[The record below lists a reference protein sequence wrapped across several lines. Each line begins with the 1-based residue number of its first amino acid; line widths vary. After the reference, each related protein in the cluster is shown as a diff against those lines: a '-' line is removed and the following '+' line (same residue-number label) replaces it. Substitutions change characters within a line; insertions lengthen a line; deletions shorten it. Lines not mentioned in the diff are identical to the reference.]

1 MGAKI
6 TVIGAGNVGATIAY
20 NLSSS
25 SKVSEIVVIDVN
37 KQKVEGEVLDILQG
51 TAFRDPIKIRG
62 GEYAD
67 AAGSDIVIIT
77 AGVGRKPGQSRI
89 DLTQTNVNIL
99 KSFAPE
105 IAKYAPDSLY
115 IMVANPVDVLTYVF
129 TKISG
134 IPEKQ
139 IIGSGTILDTARL
152 RSTISEHFHIAQKS
166 CHANVFGEHGDTQFV
181 PWSQAKISGIYIN
194 DIYDKLPECMK
205 VDKLDYDEV
214 EKHVRTSGGQIIA
227 NKGATF
233 YAVATAVCRLC
244 DMLLA
249 AYDSV
254 ACVSTVLHG
263 EYGID
268 DVALSVLTL
277 VGPNGVKGRLEMPLT
292 DEEHDKLVKSADA
305 LKDIISQIQI

>member
-181 PWSQAKISGIYIN
+181 PWSQAKISGIYI
-194 DIYDKLPECMK
+194 DQIYDKLPECMK
-205 VDKLDYDEV
+205 VEKLDYDEV

-268 DVALSVLTL
+268 DVALSILTL
-277 VGPNGVKGRLEMPLT
+277 IGPNGVKGRLEMPLT

>member
-1 MGAKI
+1 MGAQI

-115 IMVANPVDVLTYVF
+115 IMVANPVEVLT
-129 TKISG
+129 
-134 IPEKQ
+134 
-139 IIGSGTILDTARL
+139 
-152 RSTISEHFHIAQKS
+152 
-166 CHANVFGEHGDTQFV
+166 
-181 PWSQAKISGIYIN
+181 
-194 DIYDKLPECMK
+194 
-205 VDKLDYDEV
+205 
-214 EKHVRTSGGQIIA
+214 
-227 NKGATF
+227 
-233 YAVATAVCRLC
+233 
-244 DMLLA
+244 
-249 AYDSV
+249 
-254 ACVSTVLHG
+254 
-263 EYGID
+263 
-268 DVALSVLTL
+268 
-277 VGPNGVKGRLEMPLT
+277 
-292 DEEHDKLVKSADA
+292 
-305 LKDIISQIQI
+305 

>member
-20 NLSSS
+20 NLASS
-25 SKVSEIVVIDVN
+25 SKVSEIVIIDVN

-51 TAFRDPIKIRG
+51 TAFRDPIIIRG

-99 KSFAPE
+99 KSYAPE

-152 RSTISEHFHIAQKS
+152 RSTISDHFDIAQQS

-181 PWSQAKISGIYIN
+181 PWSQAKISGIKI
-194 DIYDKLPECMK
+194 DEIYDMLPEGMQ
-205 VDKLDYDEV
+205 VEKLDYDEV
-214 EKHVRTSGGQIIA
+214 EKHVRTSGGQIIS

-254 ACVSTVLHG
+254 ACVSTCLHG

-277 VGPNGVKGRLEMPLT
+277 IGPNGVKGRLEMPLT
-292 DEEHDKLVKSADA
+292 DEEHAKLVKSAEA

>member
-181 PWSQAKISGIYIN
+181 PWSQAKISGIYI
-194 DIYDKLPECMK
+194 DQIYDKLPECMK
-205 VDKLDYDEV
+205 VEKLDYDEV

-277 VGPNGVKGRLEMPLT
+277 IGPNGVKGRLEMPLT

>member
-181 PWSQAKISGIYIN
+181 PWSQAKISGIYI
-194 DIYDKLPECMK
+194 DQIYDKLPECMK
-205 VDKLDYDEV
+205 VEKLDYEEV

-277 VGPNGVKGRLEMPLT
+277 IGPNGVKGRLEMPLT

>member
-194 DIYDKLPECMK
+194 DIYDKLPESMK
-205 VDKLDYDEV
+205 VEELDYEEV
-214 EKHVRTSGGQIIA
+214 ERHVRTSGGQIIS

-263 EYGID
+263 EYGIE

-277 VGPNGVKGRLEMPLT
+277 IGPNGVKGRLEMPLT
-292 DEEHDKLVKSADA
+292 EEEHDKLVKSAEA
-305 LKDIISQIQI
+305 LKDIISQITI

>member
-139 IIGSGTILDTARL
+139 IIGSGTMLDTARL

-181 PWSQAKISGIYIN
+181 PWSQAKISGIYI
-194 DIYDKLPECMK
+194 DQIYDKLPECMK
-205 VDKLDYDEV
+205 VEKLDYDEV

>member
-62 GEYAD
+62 GEYSD
-67 AAGSDIVIIT
+67 AADSDIVIIT

-89 DLTQTNVNIL
+89 DLTQINVNIM
-99 KSFAPE
+99 KGIAPE
-105 IAKYAPDSLY
+105 IAKHAPNALY
-115 IMVANPVDVLTYVF
+115 VIVANPVDILTYVF

-134 IPEKQ
+134 IPESQ

-181 PWSQAKISGIYIN
+181 PWSQAKISGIYI
-194 DIYDKLPECMK
+194 DQLYDKLPESMK
-205 VDKLDYDEV
+205 VEKLNYEEV

-233 YAVATAVCRLC
+233 YAVATAVCRIC
-244 DMLLA
+244 DLLLS

-254 ACVSTVLHG
+254 ACVSTMLHG

-268 DVALSVLTL
+268 DVCLSVLTL
-277 VGPNGVKGRLEMPLT
+277 IGPNGVKGRLEMPLT
-292 DEEHDKLVKSADA
+292 EEEKAKLVKSADS
-305 LKDIISQIQI
+305 LKDVISQIEI